1 MKVLIDADIL
11 TYKLGFALEGEPK
24 FFVKSNLD
32 KYIRGILEDTGC
44 KEYQLYLTGK
54 NNFRNTVTD
63 TYKANRKD
71 SPKPKYYAKL
81 RELMVRDW
89 GAEVIDGME
98 ADDKLGLEQ
107 TEHTMI
113 ASIDKDLL
121 IVSGWHFNLNSR
133 EKKLVTDEEGD
144 KWFYCQMLMGDST
157 DNIAGIKGVGIAK
170 ANALLDKYLRSDWDD
185 VVLDKYREFRDKS
198 INIVKSFTEEETDL
212 KRNFDYV
219 EFSKYLTYQKF
230 VENTQLLWILN
241 KREMPIEIKG

>member
-32 KYIRGILEDTGC
+32 KYIRGILEDTKC

-54 NNFRNTVTD
+54 NNFRHTVTD

-71 SPKPKYYAKL
+71 SPKPKYYARL

-89 GAEVIDGME
+89 GAEIVDGIE

-107 TEHTMI
+107 TGYTMI

-133 EKKLVTDEEGD
+133 VKDFVTDEEGD
-144 KWFYCQMLMGDST
+144 RFFYKQMLMGDNV
-157 DNIAGIKGVGIAK
+157 DNIKAIKGIGTKTADK
-170 ANALLDKYLRSDWDD
+170 LLDAIDRSEWDAMIMGKY
-185 VVLDKYREFRDKS
+185 
-198 INIVKSFTEEETDL
+198 EEHFGEAFH
-212 KRNFDYV
+212 KGEV
-219 EFSKYLTYQKF
+219 GWYQRF

-241 KREMPIEIKG
+241 KREMPIDITGDYNVTK

>member
-1 MKVLIDADIL
+1 MLITPSAMKVLIDADIL

-24 FFVKSNLD
+24 FFVKSKLD
-32 KYIRGILEDTGC
+32 KYIKDMLEDTGC

-54 NNFRNTVTD
+54 NNFRHTVTD
-63 TYKANRKD
+63 SYKANRKD
-71 SPKPKYYAKL
+71 SPKPKYYAKI

-144 KWFYCQMLMGDST
+144 RFFYKQMLMGDNV
-157 DNIAGIKGVGIAK
+157 DNIKAIKGIGTKTADK
-170 ANALLDKYLRSDWDD
+170 LLDAIDRSEWDAA
-185 VVLDKYREFRDKS
+185 KS
-198 INIVKSFTEEETDL
+198 
-212 KRNFDYV
+212 
-219 EFSKYLTYQKF
+219 
-230 VENTQLLWILN
+230 
-241 KREMPIEIKG
+241 

>member
-1 MKVLIDADIL
+1 MLIIPSTMKVLIDADIL

-32 KYIRGILEDTGC
+32 KYIRGILEDTKC

-54 NNFRNTVTD
+54 NNFRHTVTD

-71 SPKPKYYAKL
+71 SPKPKYYARL

-89 GAEVIDGME
+89 GAEIVDGIE

-107 TEHTMI
+107 TGYTMI

-133 EKKLVTDEEGD
+133 VKDFVTDEEGD
-144 KWFYCQMLMGDST
+144 RFFYKQMLMGDNV
-157 DNIAGIKGVGIAK
+157 DNIKAIKGIGTKTADK
-170 ANALLDKYLRSDWDD
+170 LLDAIDRSEWDAMIMGKY
-185 VVLDKYREFRDKS
+185 
-198 INIVKSFTEEETDL
+198 EEHFGEAFH
-212 KRNFDYV
+212 KGEV
-219 EFSKYLTYQKF
+219 GWYQRF

-241 KREMPIEIKG
+241 KREMPIDITGDYNVTK

>member
-1 MKVLIDADIL
+1 VVMIRLMLITPSAMKVLIDADIL

-32 KYIRGILEDTGC
+32 KYIRAIIEDSGC

-54 NNFRNTVTD
+54 NNYRNTVTD

-144 KWFYCQMLMGDST
+144 RFFYKQMLMGDNV
-157 DNIAGIKGVGIAK
+157 DNIKAIKGIGTKTADK
-170 ANALLDKYLRSDWDD
+170 LLDAINRSEWDAMIM
-185 VVLDKYREFRDKS
+185 DKY
-198 INIVKSFTEEETDL
+198 EEH
-212 KRNFDYV
+212 FGGGW
-219 EFSKYLTYQKF
+219 YQRF
-230 VENTQLLWILN
+230 VENAMLLWILN
-241 KREMPIEIKG
+241 KREMPIEIRGEE